1 VQLVNEF
8 VVPRPIEATWD
19 VLNDVERIAPAM
31 PGATLTDHVDDVYH
45 GKVKVKVGPVT
56 AQYAGTAQFKERD
69 EAAHHMVLEATGKE
83 SSGRGRASALVNVDL
98 AAEGAQTRVKV
109 VTDLTISGPLA
120 QFGRGAIAEVSSKLL
135 GQFVTNLET
144 MVLADEP
151 TSTTGTPTAGAPA
164 TAAPSASATS
174 ADGGAPTAP
183 AADTGSTGP
192 ASGGGAASGGGTAGP
207 VSSGPSAPSPTSSTT
222 APAAPPSGSTAPG
235 AASSAPATAAPA
247 SSATS
252 ATSGTAP
259 TAPASTEAT
268 SVPPT
273 RRAQPAE
280 APAAEVNLLK
290 VAAWPI
296 LKRLIPVLVVVA
308 IIVIVLVVWV
318 F

>member
-1 VQLVNEF
+1 MQLVNEF
-8 VVPRPIEATWD
+8 VVPRPIDQTWA

-56 AQYAGTAQFKERD
+56 AQYGGTAQFKERD

-151 TSTTGTPTAGAPA
+151 TSTTGTDDGRRSGDAGAVRIRGVRRQRRP
-164 TAAPSASATS
+164 
-174 ADGGAPTAP
+174 GRR
-183 AADTGSTGP
+183 
-192 ASGGGAASGGGTAGP
+192 
-207 VSSGPSAPSPTSSTT
+207 
-222 APAAPPSGSTAPG
+222 PSGS
-235 AASSAPATAAPA
+235 
-247 SSATS
+247 
-252 ATSGTAP
+252 
-259 TAPASTEAT
+259 
-268 SVPPT
+268 
-273 RRAQPAE
+273 R
-280 APAAEVNLLK
+280 
-290 VAAWPI
+290 
-296 LKRLIPVLVVVA
+296 
-308 IIVIVLVVWV
+308 
-318 F
+318 